1 VNKVHTNGKPNPRF
15 IIMERREKVHM
26 MLSQGLNETEIAV
39 QLNVDQSTISRDVKT
54 IKKESQRTIEEIAKK
69 ILPYEFGKSI
79 LSLNQ
84 IIKACWNIYED
95 KSNRWTN
102 KDKLNALKL
111 LKETERT
118 RFELLMQGPVNLSVQ
133 QMQEQL
139 KEIVESN
146 ETTQKSFFVLPSL
159 KRPNDEDLR

>member
-1 VNKVHTNGKPNPRF
+1 MGIPNNRF
-15 IIMERREKVHM
+15 VITERREKVHI
-26 MLSQGLNETEIAV
+26 MLSHGLNESEIAV
-39 QLNVDQSTISRDVKT
+39 QLSVGQSTISRDVNA
-54 IKKESQRTIEEIAKK
+54 IKKESQRTIKEISKK

-146 ETTQKSFFVLPSL
+146 ETTQKSFSVLPSL